1 MRTAIISSPRK
12 AEVHSVDGARPGA
25 KELRIRLQGCGVCG
39 SNVPVWEGR
48 PWFQYPLEP
57 GAPGHEGW
65 GFIHQVGSN
74 VRELLVGDRVA
85 VMSTHAFADYDVV
98 SSNDVV
104 ALPGELDAVPFPA
117 DPLAC

>member
-12 AEVHSVDGARPGA
+12 AEVHSVDSARPGA

-48 PWFQYPLEP
+48 PGFQYPLEA

-65 GFIHQVGSN
+65 GIVDEGGG
-74 VRELLVGDRVA
+74 EVA
-85 VMSTHAFADYDVV
+85 DFPAGEG
-98 SSNDVV
+98 V
-104 ALPGELDAVPFPA
+104 ALFSYHPHRGYE
-117 DPLAC
+117 LACTE